1 METLTN
7 IKINFA
13 EDIERYAKNGV
24 LDVLLC
30 DRSTGNNIV
39 WATSAH
45 VDRGVN
51 YAPKSEIV
59 KEAITGQNIG
69 VIKTRAEKAVEDQAS
84 LTKSFAEVFT
94 PTWICEFMVNE
105 ADKLNDWTSEDLDT
119 VNKKRE
125 YIRSKRLEIT
135 CGEAPFIVNRYDAAD
150 GTVVP
155 FNERIGI
162 LDKKLAVVKEIAS
175 SRDTWKKWAKE
186 ALESVYGYEY
196 QGDNLLIARINV
208 LRTLE
213 DAIQEAGYESYR
225 TADLK
230 KLANIISWNFWQ
242 MDGLT
247 GYVPFRALDESYYQP
262 SIFDLLT
269 QTEEIPDEA
278 NNHEAILAKIYD
290 WSNNSELEYND
301 MQLGRTKM
309 KFDFVIGNP
318 PYQEES
324 VGDQKNF
331 APPVY
336 HRFMD
341 GAYEVSRKVEL
352 IHPARF
358 LFNAGSTPSAWN
370 KKMLN
375 DVHFKVLDYSVDSRT
390 IFPNQDIKGGIAIT
404 YRDLDRNYGPIETFT
419 PFEELNSILKKVSSK
434 DDFESFSEI
443 VRSRTVYRL
452 TDEMHRDFPEAR
464 DALSD
469 GHDYDMATNIFETLP
484 QVFTDNLPNDNEEY
498 IQIYGRENGKRTYKY
513 IKREY
518 VNKVDNLDRWKI
530 FVPKSNGSGALGEVL
545 TTPLI
550 GQPLIGQPLI
560 GHTESFIS
568 IGSFETQQEAQNALK
583 YIKAKFCRVMLG
595 ILKVTQD
602 NPPKKWKYVPLQD
615 FTSMSDI
622 DWLQSVSDI
631 DKQLYKKYGLS
642 EEEIQFI
649 ESHVKEMD

>member
-1 METLTN
+1 M
-7 IKINFA
+7 
-13 EDIERYAKNGV
+13 
-24 LDVLLC
+24 
-30 DRSTGNNIV
+30 
-39 WATSAH
+39 
-45 VDRGVN
+45 
-51 YAPKSEIV
+51 
-59 KEAITGQNIG
+59 
-69 VIKTRAEKAVEDQAS
+69 
-84 LTKSFAEVFT
+84 
-94 PTWICEFMVNE
+94 
-105 ADKLNDWTSEDLDT
+105 
-119 VNKKRE
+119 
-125 YIRSKRLEIT
+125 
-135 CGEAPFIVNRYDAAD
+135 
-150 GTVVP
+150 
-155 FNERIGI
+155 
-162 LDKKLAVVKEIAS
+162 
-175 SRDTWKKWAKE
+175 
-186 ALESVYGYEY
+186 YGYEY

-419 PFEELNSILKKVSSK
+419 PFEELNSILKK
-434 DDFESFSEI
+434 FLL
-443 VRSRTVYRL
+443 RTIL
-452 TDEMHRDFPEAR
+452 N
-464 DALSD
+464 LS
-469 GHDYDMATNIFETLP
+469 L
-484 QVFTDNLPNDNEEY
+484 
-498 IQIYGRENGKRTYKY
+498 
-513 IKREY
+513 
-518 VNKVDNLDRWKI
+518 
-530 FVPKSNGSGALGEVL
+530 KS
-545 TTPLI
+545 
-550 GQPLIGQPLI
+550 
-560 GHTESFIS
+560 
-568 IGSFETQQEAQNALK
+568 
-583 YIKAKFCRVMLG
+583 
-595 ILKVTQD
+595 
-602 NPPKKWKYVPLQD
+602 
-615 FTSMSDI
+615 
-622 DWLQSVSDI
+622 
-631 DKQLYKKYGLS
+631 
-642 EEEIQFI
+642 
-649 ESHVKEMD
+649 

>member
-1 METLTN
+1 MFFLETLTN
-7 IKINFA
+7 IKINFT

-105 ADKLNDWTSEDLDT
+105 ADKLNDWTSNDLDT

-150 GTVVP
+150 GTAVP
-155 FNERIGI
+155 FDERIGI
-162 LDKKLAVVKEIAS
+162 LDKKLAVVKEIVS

-213 DAIQEAGYESYR
+213 DAIQEAGYEPYR

-262 SIFDLLT
+262 SIFDLLI
-269 QTEEIPDEA
+269 QTEEMPDEA

-290 WSNNSELEYND
+290 WSNNLELEYND
-301 MQLGRTKM
+301 IQLGRTKM
-309 KFDFVIGNP
+309 KFDYVIGNP
-318 PYQEES
+318 PYQEE
-324 VGDQKNF
+324 VENNGRKN
-331 APPVY
+331 PIY
-336 HRFMD
+336 NDFMD
-341 GAYEVSRKVEL
+341 GSFVVGEEVFL
-352 IHPARF
+352 ITPGRF
-358 LFNAGSTPSAWN
+358 LFNAGQTPKAWN
-370 KKMLN
+370 KKMLESE
-375 DVHFKVLDYSVDSRT
+375 HFKVLKYFASSKEV
-390 IFPNQDIKGGIAIT
+390 FPTADIKGGVVIT
-404 YRDLDRNYGPIETFT
+404 RYSQKSKFEPIDIFT
-419 PFEELNSILKKVSSK
+419 PFEELNSILQKVKNLGFSAL
-434 DDFESFSEI
+434 SEI
-443 VRSRTVYRL
+443 VYSGVPYSYSENLKKDLGDKSELAGKSFDLRTNTLSNLDNIIYFEERPSEDRNWVQIFGLIENKRVYRWV
-452 TDEMHRDFPEAR
+452 
-464 DALSD
+464 
-469 GHDYDMATNIFETLP
+469 DMKYLKVP
-484 QVFTDNLPNDNEEY
+484 DNFN
-498 IQIYGRENGKRTYKY
+498 KY
-513 IKREY
+513 
-518 VNKVDNLDRWKI
+518 KI

-545 TTPLI
+545 STPLI
-550 GQPLIGQPLI
+550 GLPLI
-560 GHTESFIS
+560 GHTQSFIS
-568 IGSFETQQEAQNALK
+568 IGSFDTKTEAEACLK
-583 YIKAKFCRVMLG
+583 YVKSKFARVMLG
-595 ILKVTQD
+595 ILKITQD
-602 NPPKKWKYVPLQD
+602 NPAPKWKYVPLQD
-615 FTSMSDI
+615 FASMSDI
-622 DWLQSVSDI
+622 DWSQSISDI

-642 EEEIQFI
+642 EDEIQFI

>member
-1 METLTN
+1 
-7 IKINFA
+7 
-13 EDIERYAKNGV
+13 
-24 LDVLLC
+24 
-30 DRSTGNNIV
+30 
-39 WATSAH
+39 
-45 VDRGVN
+45 
-51 YAPKSEIV
+51 
-59 KEAITGQNIG
+59 
-69 VIKTRAEKAVEDQAS
+69 
-84 LTKSFAEVFT
+84 
-94 PTWICEFMVNE
+94 
-105 ADKLNDWTSEDLDT
+105 
-119 VNKKRE
+119 
-125 YIRSKRLEIT
+125 
-135 CGEAPFIVNRYDAAD
+135 
-150 GTVVP
+150 
-155 FNERIGI
+155 
-162 LDKKLAVVKEIAS
+162 
-175 SRDTWKKWAKE
+175 
-186 ALESVYGYEY
+186 
-196 QGDNLLIARINV
+196 
-208 LRTLE
+208 
-213 DAIQEAGYESYR
+213 
-225 TADLK
+225 
-230 KLANIISWNFWQ
+230 
-242 MDGLT
+242 
-247 GYVPFRALDESYYQP
+247 
-262 SIFDLLT
+262 
-269 QTEEIPDEA
+269 
-278 NNHEAILAKIYD
+278 
-290 WSNNSELEYND
+290 
-301 MQLGRTKM
+301 M

-550 GQPLIGQPLI
+550 GQPLIG
-560 GHTESFIS
+560 HTESFIS

>member
-105 ADKLNDWTSEDLDT
+105 ADKLNDWTSNDLDT

-150 GTVVP
+150 GTAVP
-155 FNERIGI
+155 FDERIGI
-162 LDKKLAVVKEIAS
+162 LDKKLAVVKEIVS

-213 DAIQEAGYESYR
+213 DAIQEAGYEPYR

-262 SIFDLLT
+262 SIFDLLI
-269 QTEEIPDEA
+269 QTEEMPDEA

-375 DVHFKVLDYSVDSRT
+375 DVHFKVLDYSADSRT

-550 GQPLIGQPLI
+550 G
-560 GHTESFIS
+560 HTESFIS

>member
-150 GTVVP
+150 GTAVP
-155 FNERIGI
+155 FDERIGI
-162 LDKKLAVVKEIAS
+162 LDKKLAVVKEIVS

-208 LRTLE
+208 LRILE
-213 DAIQEAGYESYR
+213 DAIQEAGYEPYR

-262 SIFDLLT
+262 SIFDLLI
-269 QTEEIPDEA
+269 QTEEMPDEA

-290 WSNNSELEYND
+290 WSNNLELEYND
-301 MQLGRTKM
+301 IQLGRTKM

-324 VGDQKNF
+324 KGANANDT
-331 APPVY
+331 PLY
-336 HRFMD
+336 HYFYD
-341 GAYEVSRKVEL
+341 ACQSVSNKVEL
-352 IHPARF
+352 ITPARF
-358 LFNAGSTPSAWN
+358 LFNAGGTPKAWN
-370 KKMLN
+370 EKMLS
-375 DVHFKVLDYSVDSRT
+375 DTHFKVLDYTQKSSDVFSGT
-390 IFPNQDIKGGIAIT
+390 DIKGGVAIS
-404 YRDLDRNYGPIETFT
+404 YWDKDKSFEPIGIFT
-419 PFEELNSILKKVSSK
+419 AFPQLNEIVKKVEQVSQASISDIVTNRGLYRYSDSVYNEHPEEMKKTADRRIAPSS
-434 DDFESFSEI
+434 FERMPRI
-443 VRSRTVYRL
+443 L
-452 TDEMHRDFPEAR
+452 TCTKPE
-464 DALSD
+464 D
-469 GHDYDMATNIFETLP
+469 GC
-484 QVFTDNLPNDNEEY
+484 EY
-498 IQIYGRENGKRTYKY
+498 IQILGAVKGV
-513 IKREY
+513 REY
-518 VNKVDNLDRWKI
+518 RWIRRDYVAPNSNLEKYKVL
-530 FVPKSNGSGALGEVL
+530 VPKANGSGALGEVL
-545 TTPLI
+545 STPLI
-550 GQPLIGQPLI
+550 GKPLIGFTETFIAI
-560 GHTESFIS
+560 GQVDTE
-568 IGSFETQQEAQNALK
+568 QEAEAILK
-583 YIKAKFCRVMLG
+583 YIKSKFARVLLG
-595 ILKVTQD
+595 VLKVTQ
-602 NPPKKWKYVPLQD
+602 NNAKPTWKYVPLQD

-622 DWLQSVSDI
+622 DWSQSISDI

-642 EEEIQFI
+642 EDEIQFI

>member
-59 KEAITGQNIG
+59 KEAITGQNNG
-69 VIKTRAEKAVEDQAS
+69 VIKTRAEKAIEDQAS

-105 ADKLNDWTSEDLDT
+105 ADKLNDWTSNDLDT

-150 GTVVP
+150 GTAVP
-155 FNERIGI
+155 FDERIGI
-162 LDKKLAVVKEIAS
+162 LDKKLAVVKEIVS
-175 SRDTWKKWAKE
+175 SRDTWKKCAKE

-208 LRTLE
+208 LRTME
-213 DAIQEAGYESYR
+213 DAIQEAGYEPYR

-230 KLANIISWNFWQ
+230 KLAEIISWNFWQ

-247 GYVPFRALDESYYQP
+247 DYVPFKALDESFYQP
-262 SIFDLLT
+262 SIFDLLA

-290 WSNNSELEYND
+290 WSNNSELEYYD
-301 MQLGRTKM
+301 IQLGRSKM

-318 PYQEES
+318 PYQEE
-324 VGDQKNF
+324 VEGDNKSY
-331 APPVY
+331 AAPVY

-341 GAYEVSRKVEL
+341 GAFEVSDRVEL

-358 LFNAGSTPSAWN
+358 LFDAGSTPKAWN
-370 KKMLN
+370 KKVLN
-375 DVHFKVLDYSVDSRT
+375 DKHFKVLKYEASCSK

-404 YRDLDRNYGPIETFT
+404 YRDASKDFGPIRTFT
-419 PFEELNSILKKVSSK
+419 PFAELASILRKAGAEAEEMSLSAIINTQNRFDLEALYK
-434 DDFESFSEI
+434 DHPDLKQVIGSDGKDKRFRNNAFDKI
-443 VRSRTVYRL
+443 PIF
-452 TDEMHRDFPEAR
+452 TDEGNEKTIKVLGIQKSKRVWKHIEAKYV
-464 DALSD
+464 DK
-469 GHDYDMATNIFETLP
+469 GHK
-484 QVFTDNLPNDNEEY
+484 NL
-498 IQIYGRENGKRTYKY
+498 YKW
-513 IKREY
+513 
-518 VNKVDNLDRWKI
+518 KV
-530 FVPKSNGSGALGEVL
+530 FVPRANGSGALGEVL
-545 TTPLI
+545 ST
-550 GQPLIGQPLI
+550 PLIGQPLI
-560 GHTESFIS
+560 GHTQSFIS
-568 IGSFETQQEAQNALK
+568 IGSFDTKAEAEACLK
-583 YIKAKFCRVMLG
+583 YVKTKFARALLG
-595 ILKVTQD
+595 VLKVTQD
-602 NPPKKWKYVPLQD
+602 NDRGVWKYIPLQD

-642 EEEIQFI
+642 EEEIRFI

>member
-69 VIKTRAEKAVEDQAS
+69 VIKTRAEKAIEDQAS

-105 ADKLNDWTSEDLDT
+105 ADSLNGWTFKDLDT
-119 VNKKRE
+119 VNKKRD

-135 CGEAPFIVNRYDAAD
+135 CGEAPFIVNRYDAAN
-150 GTVVP
+150 GTAVP
-155 FNERIGI
+155 LDERIGI
-162 LDKKLAVVKEIAS
+162 LDKKLAVVKEIVS

-213 DAIQEAGYESYR
+213 DAIQEAGYEPYR

-375 DVHFKVLDYSVDSRT
+375 DVHFKVLDYSADSRT

-550 GQPLIGQPLI
+550 GQPLIG
-560 GHTESFIS
+560 HTESFIS

-622 DWLQSVSDI
+622 DWSQSISDI

-642 EEEIQFI
+642 EDEIQFV

>member
-59 KEAITGQNIG
+59 KEAITGQNLG

-105 ADKLNDWTSEDLDT
+105 ADKLNDWTSNDLDT

-150 GTVVP
+150 GTAVP
-155 FNERIGI
+155 FDERIGI
-162 LDKKLAVVKEIAS
+162 LDKKLAVVKEIVS

-213 DAIQEAGYESYR
+213 DAIQEAGYEPYR

-262 SIFDLLT
+262 SIFDLLI
-269 QTEEIPDEA
+269 QTEEMPDEA

-370 KKMLN
+370 KK
-375 DVHFKVLDYSVDSRT
+375 
-390 IFPNQDIKGGIAIT
+390 
-404 YRDLDRNYGPIETFT
+404 
-419 PFEELNSILKKVSSK
+419 
-434 DDFESFSEI
+434 
-443 VRSRTVYRL
+443 
-452 TDEMHRDFPEAR
+452 
-464 DALSD
+464 
-469 GHDYDMATNIFETLP
+469 
-484 QVFTDNLPNDNEEY
+484 
-498 IQIYGRENGKRTYKY
+498 
-513 IKREY
+513 
-518 VNKVDNLDRWKI
+518 
-530 FVPKSNGSGALGEVL
+530 
-545 TTPLI
+545 
-550 GQPLIGQPLI
+550 
-560 GHTESFIS
+560 
-568 IGSFETQQEAQNALK
+568 
-583 YIKAKFCRVMLG
+583 C
-595 ILKVTQD
+595 
-602 NPPKKWKYVPLQD
+602 
-615 FTSMSDI
+615 
-622 DWLQSVSDI
+622 
-631 DKQLYKKYGLS
+631 
-642 EEEIQFI
+642 
-649 ESHVKEMD
+649 

>member
-13 EDIERYAKNGV
+13 EDIERYAQNGV
-24 LDVLLC
+24 LDILLC

-45 VDRGVN
+45 ADRGAN
-51 YAPKSEIV
+51 YIPESEIS

-69 VIKTRAEKAVEDQAS
+69 VIKTRAEKAAEDQAS

-105 ADKLNDWTSEDLDT
+105 ADRLNSWTSNDLDT
-119 VNKKRE
+119 VNKKRS
-125 YIRSKRLEIT
+125 YIRSRRLEIT

-155 FNERIGI
+155 FNRRIGI
-162 LDKKLAVVKEIAS
+162 LDKKLVKVKEITS

-230 KLANIISWNFWQ
+230 KLAEIVSWNFWQ

-262 SIFDLLT
+262 SIFDLLELT
-269 QTEEIPDEA
+269 NETPDKTDNREA
-278 NNHEAILAKIYD
+278 VLSKIYD
-290 WSNNSELEYND
+290 WVNKSELEYKD
-301 MQLGRTKM
+301 IQLGRSKM

-318 PYQEES
+318 PYQEE
-324 VGDQKNF
+324 GNGNKTF
-331 APPVY
+331 APPIY
-336 HRFMD
+336 HKFMD
-341 GAYEVSRKVEL
+341 GACEVSDKVEL
-352 IHPARF
+352 ITPARF
-358 LFNAGSTPSAWN
+358 LFNAGSTPKPWN
-370 KKMLN
+370 EKMLN
-375 DVHFKVLDYSVDSRT
+375 DEHFKVLHYEPRAST
-390 IFPNQDIKGGIAIT
+390 IFPNTDIKGGVAVT
-404 YRDLDRNYGPIETFT
+404 YRDLGKKFGAIETFVANSQ
-419 PFEELNSILKKVSSK
+419 LASILNKVKAKTKSSLESIVSNRGLYRFSQLIYEEEPEEMKKISDSRILSSAF
-434 DDFESFSEI
+434 DRFPRFFFETKP
-443 VRSRTVYRL
+443 V
-452 TDEMHRDFPEAR
+452 
-464 DALSD
+464 D
-469 GHDYDMATNIFETLP
+469 GHEYVSIYGKSKGKRCYRWLRRDYLAEN
-484 QVFTDNLPNDNEEY
+484 DNLE
-498 IQIYGRENGKRTYKY
+498 KYK
-513 IKREY
+513 
-518 VNKVDNLDRWKI
+518 VM
-530 FVPKSNGSGALGEVL
+530 VPKANGSGALGEVL
-545 TTPLI
+545 STPLI
-550 GQPLIGQPLI
+550 GKPLIGFTETFIAI
-560 GHTESFIS
+560 GQVDTE
-568 IGSFETQQEAQNALK
+568 QEASAILK
-583 YIKAKFCRVMLG
+583 YVKSKFARSMLG

-602 NPPKKWKYVPLQD
+602 NTRPTWKYVPLQD
-615 FTSMSDI
+615 FASMSDI
-622 DWLQSVSDI
+622 DWSQSISDI

-642 EEEIQFI
+642 EDEIQFI